1 MDRRTLITTAL
12 AAASAGALTSS
23 ARGQDARSQDARG
36 QDGPPPE
43 SDSAGPPLP
52 APQDRPTYAATTSAE
67 TYDRNEMVNSLSD
80 FMGVTAESAAG
91 AIERIFKDNGRPTG
105 YIAGEEG
112 ALAFFGG
119 LRYGHGF
126 LYMKNRPRT
135 QVFWRGP
142 SFGFDFGGNASRNFT
157 LCYNLQY
164 PEFVFRRFPGA
175 EGSAYIIGGLGV
187 NYQRADGVTLAPIR
201 TGVGLR
207 LGANVGYLAY
217 SRKKD
222 LFPF

>member
-12 AAASAGALTSS
+12 AAASASALASS
-23 ARGQDARSQDARG
+23 VRSQDQG
-36 QDGPPPE
+36 QNAAPPE
-43 SDSAGPPLP
+43 SDSPGPPLP
-52 APQDRPTYAATTSAE
+52 APQDKPTYAATTAAE
-67 TYDRNEMVNSLSD
+67 TYDRNEMVNNLSD

-91 AIERIFKDNGRPTG
+91 AIQRIFKDNGQPTG

-112 ALAFFGG
+112 AVAFFGG

-135 QVFWRGP
+135 LVYWRGP
-142 SFGFDFGGNASRNFT
+142 SFGFDFGGNASRVFT

-164 PEFVFRRFPGA
+164 PEFIFRRFPGA
-175 EGSAYIIGGLGV
+175 EGAAYIIGGLGV
-187 NYQRADGVTLAPIR
+187 NYERADGVTLAPIR

-207 LGANVGYLAY
+207 LGANIGYQAY
-217 SRKKD
+217 GRKKD